1 MIITLSNETK
11 RIVVEKVS
19 SGAYESPDEVVN
31 RGVRLLDAREKG
43 VEALRREIMLGFE
56 DIQQGRFTTISS
68 DEELDAFTDDLI
80 SQAKELRDASKN

>member
-56 DIQQGRFTTISS
+56 DIQQGRFTTIST
-68 DEELDAFTDDLI
+68 DKELDAFTDDLI
-80 SQAKELRDASKN
+80 GQAKERRDASKN